1 MLMLDDSLL
10 TKESLEREYRE
21 RIKEQERQA
30 IRAIIA
36 VKTLLIIAKGVEL
49 SKKLDDIAS
58 EMQEYT
64 SNTFV
69 NNIKGGFEGKAA
81 EATETYLTQTM
92 KKPDL
97 KSPIKS

>member
-1 MLMLDDSLL
+1 MVMLGDSLL
-10 TKESLEREYRE
+10 TKESLEKEYIE
-21 RIKEQERQA
+21 RMKEQERQA
-30 IRAIIA
+30 IRAILA

-49 SKKLDDIAS
+49 SKKLDDTAS
-58 EMQEYT
+58 KMHEYT
-64 SNTFV
+64 SNNFV

-81 EATETYLTQTM
+81 EASETYLTQTM

>member
-10 TKESLEREYRE
+10 TKEIIEKEYIERM
-21 RIKEQERQA
+21 KEQERQA

-49 SKKLDDIAS
+49 SKKLDDTAS
-58 EMQEYT
+58 EMQVYT

>member
-21 RIKEQERQA
+21 RMKEQERQA

-58 EMQEYT
+58 EMQE
-64 SNTFV
+64 
-69 NNIKGGFEGKAA
+69 
-81 EATETYLTQTM
+81 
-92 KKPDL
+92 
-97 KSPIKS
+97 

>member
-21 RIKEQERQA
+21 RMKEQERQA

-36 VKTLLIIAKGVEL
+36 VRTLLIIAKGVEL
-49 SKKLDDIAS
+49 SKKLDDTVS

>member
-1 MLMLDDSLL
+1 MH
-10 TKESLEREYRE
+10 
-21 RIKEQERQA
+21 
-30 IRAIIA
+30 
-36 VKTLLIIAKGVEL
+36 
-49 SKKLDDIAS
+49 
-58 EMQEYT
+58 EYT

>member
-21 RIKEQERQA
+21 RMKEQERQA

-49 SKKLDDIAS
+49 SKKLR
-58 EMQEYT
+58 
-64 SNTFV
+64 
-69 NNIKGGFEGKAA
+69 
-81 EATETYLTQTM
+81 
-92 KKPDL
+92 L
-97 KSPIKS
+97 KLL

>member
-21 RIKEQERQA
+21 RMKEQERQA
-30 IRAIIA
+30 IRAILA

-64 SNTFV
+64 SKNFV

>member
-10 TKESLEREYRE
+10 TKESLEKEYRE
-21 RIKEQERQA
+21 RMKEQERQA

-49 SKKLDDIAS
+49 SKKLDDTAS

-64 SNTFV
+64 SKTFV
-69 NNIKGGFEGKAA
+69 NNIKGVFEGKAA
-81 EATETYLTQTM
+81 EATESYLTQTM

>member
-21 RIKEQERQA
+21 RMKEQERQA

-64 SNTFV
+64 SKTSV

>member
-21 RIKEQERQA
+21 RMKEQERQA

-49 SKKLDDIAS
+49 SKKLDDIVKRQHFS
-58 EMQEYT
+58 IQ
-64 SNTFV
+64 N
-69 NNIKGGFEGKAA
+69 
-81 EATETYLTQTM
+81 L
-92 KKPDL
+92 
-97 KSPIKS
+97 

>member
-21 RIKEQERQA
+21 RMKEQERQA

-49 SKKLDDIAS
+49 SKKLDDI
-58 EMQEYT
+58 QEYT
-64 SNTFV
+64 SKTFV

>member
-1 MLMLDDSLL
+1 MLDDSLL

-21 RIKEQERQA
+21 RMKEQERQA
-30 IRAIIA
+30 IRAILA

-64 SNTFV
+64 SKNFV

>member
-21 RIKEQERQA
+21 RMKEQERQA

-58 EMQEYT
+58 EMQECT
-64 SNTFV
+64 SKTFV

>member
-21 RIKEQERQA
+21 RMKEQERQA

>member
-10 TKESLEREYRE
+10 TKEILEKEYIE
-21 RIKEQERQA
+21 RMKEQERQA

-49 SKKLDDIAS
+49 SKKLDDTAS

-69 NNIKGGFEGKAA
+69 NNSKGGFEGKAA

>member
-10 TKESLEREYRE
+10 TKEILEKEYIE
-21 RIKEQERQA
+21 RMKEQERQA

-49 SKKLDDIAS
+49 SKKLGDTAS
-58 EMQEYT
+58 EMEEYT

>member
-21 RIKEQERQA
+21 RMKEQERQA

-64 SNTFV
+64 SKTFV
-69 NNIKGGFEGKAA
+69 NNIKGGFEGKAT